1 VNWLKRPGAG
11 ENVPRFSAE
20 VIDHFT
26 NPRNF
31 GRLDG
36 PDVAAF
42 VGNPVCG
49 DQILLTARI
58 RDDAVS
64 DLRFEAFG
72 CSASLAVA
80 SILTERLS
88 GMAVAEIADL
98 GEDQVA
104 DWAGGLAPEQRH
116 VATLGA
122 GVANRLAANYRSGVS
137 DEGPGDG

>member
-1 VNWLKRPGAG
+1 MTM
-11 ENVPRFSAE
+11 PRFSAE

-26 NPRNF
+26 NPRNC
-31 GRLDG
+31 GRLDA

-49 DQILLTARI
+49 DQILLTARV
-58 RDDAVS
+58 RDGAV
-64 DLRFEAFG
+64 DEVAFEAFG

-88 GMAVAEIADL
+88 GMSLADL
-98 GEDQVA
+98 AALDQDRVV
-104 DWAGGLAPEQRH
+104 DWSGGLAPDQRH

-122 GVANRLAANYRSGVS
+122 DVVHRLAQNYRDGVIDDS
-137 DEGPGDG
+137 PVSAG